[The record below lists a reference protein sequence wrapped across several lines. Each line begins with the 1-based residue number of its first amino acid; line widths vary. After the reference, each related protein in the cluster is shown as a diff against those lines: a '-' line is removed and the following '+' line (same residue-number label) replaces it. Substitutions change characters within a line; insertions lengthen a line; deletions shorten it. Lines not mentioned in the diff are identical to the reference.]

1 MEERIGTYRIEKD
14 CKRLR
19 AAQCPKY
26 DEWVDIVAGD
36 YPVYARQMNNDMVTM
51 AVIDFECGFGETWY
65 GFMLA
70 QDEKFTPDN
79 GWGVRHY
86 TFKSVDGREI
96 PTGYIYKI

>member
-1 MEERIGTYRIEKD
+1 MTRIGTYRIETD

-26 DEWVDIVAGD
+26 DEWVDIAAGE
-36 YPVYARQMNNDMVTM
+36 YPVYATKTNGEQVIM
-51 AVIDFECGFGETWY
+51 ALIDYECGFGETWY

-70 QDEKFTPDN
+70 QESGFTPAE
-79 GWGVRHY
+79 GYGVRHY

-96 PTGYIYKI
+96 PTGYIYRI